1 MSISAV
7 PGGELTPK
15 ETNLS
20 SVQLSRR
27 TLYSP
32 KMDSDSESFWAG
44 ATLIIWFGVNIA
56 MAVLGVIHID
66 NCPNQPYVPIY
77 MIVAGITDALICLL
91 YPLKLFFRKVVIAV
105 EYVLFTFSACWLIP
119 GGIWIFGMHKESCHT
134 TVYLFTFAMVIIKCI
149 TLGFFAIGVI
159 VAIYQT
165 FAELKRER
173 QSEDLSRQMDVY
185 SITNA
190 KK

>member
-1 MSISAV
+1 
-7 PGGELTPK
+7 
-15 ETNLS
+15 
-20 SVQLSRR
+20 
-27 TLYSP
+27 
-32 KMDSDSESFWAG
+32 MDSDSESFWGG
-44 ATLIIWFGVNIA
+44 ATLVIWFGVNIA

-119 GGIWIFGMHKESCHT
+119 GGIWIFQMHEEFPVSCHT

-149 TLGFFAIGVI
+149 TLGFFVIGVI
-159 VAIYQT
+159 VAIYKIFQN
-165 FAELKRER
+165 FAELRSARK
-173 QSEDLSRQMDVY
+173 SEDLSRHMDVY
-185 SITNA
+185 SITNT
-190 KK
+190 KV